1 MRMQQDGEA
10 VIRRSLKWEE
20 NGSEDLRGSSP
31 RSGGFRAGSMARGSV
46 APACWSRWFGWS
58 LLALQ
63 SVHPREQKPAL
74 QMPKVHAL
82 QVSVVCILAWNNG
95 WY

>member
-46 APACWSRWFGWS
+46 APACWSR
-58 LLALQ
+58 
-63 SVHPREQKPAL
+63 
-74 QMPKVHAL
+74 
-82 QVSVVCILAWNNG
+82 
-95 WY
+95 